1 MLGGTQTAHA
11 GDCSRCRHWKPPH
24 APWRHPLP
32 SSWGCSREPMNRTRL
47 LTLSSWM
54 VRVGAFQNVYLALTL
69 VSRRRP
75 NMCCLS
81 PPSSACPSRSSR
93 QIQMEKASLWHHA
106 GLHSGWTEEGCHATH
121 VNLTDRT
128 FQGKNVPGESGSCLK
143 SNIKTSSQC
152 KQVWCLNLNTTQ
164 QYGLSRSEK
173 AREEDREQSSQG
185 GVETNA
191 SMGFGCLP
199 WNYDGFRDRQLNQ
212 PL

>member
-1 MLGGTQTAHA
+1 MQTLKAPARSHGGTH
-11 GDCSRCRHWKPPH
+11 CLPPEG
-24 APWRHPLP
+24 AAESQWT
-32 SSWGCSREPMNRTRL
+32 EPGFCMCLVYRFIGSL
-47 LTLSSWM
+47 ALSSWM

-81 PPSSACPSRSSR
+81 PPSSSGPSHSSR

-128 FQGKNVPGESGSCLK
+128 FQGKNVPGESGSCLE

-152 KQVWCLNLNTTQ
+152 KQVWCLNLNATQ

-173 AREEDREQSSQG
+173 AREEDQEQSSQG

-199 WNYDGFRDRQLNQ
+199 WNYDGSQG
-212 PL
+212 